1 MSLLMIALAV
11 AAAGQQ
17 APDEPGADDVV
28 VVARRKNECRVTL
41 ADKPLSEKAFRDRA
55 KLWATGIPARVYLRN
70 EASLQCR
77 LKILRQL
84 TQWKVQMVE
93 FIDPAGRPARPE
105 PPAPI
110 GTALQPVTGETTDA
124 APPKPGAAPGEDGI
138 EMGSYQRQLIAGRAA
153 HLIAKRDCAGAMKLV
168 LDAGDLDAA
177 AKVATIC
184 RTK

>member
-1 MSLLMIALAV
+1 MSLLMITI
-11 AAAGQQ
+11 AAAAMQT
-17 APDEPGADDVV
+17 APDEPGPDDVV

-41 ADKPLSEKAFRDRA
+41 ADKPLNNKDFRARA

-84 TQWKVQMVE
+84 TQWNVQMVE
-93 FIDPAGRPARPE
+93 FIDPAGRRAQAE
-105 PPAPI
+105 PPAPV
-110 GTALQPVTGETTDA
+110 GTALLPTEREVEPA
-124 APPKPGAAPGEDGI
+124 RPPASPLAPGEPGI
-138 EMGSYQRQLIAGRAA
+138 EMSSYQRQLIAGRAA

-184 RTK
+184 QSK

>member
-1 MSLLMIALAV
+1 MSLLMIAMAFAV
-11 AAAGQQ
+11 AGQQ
-17 APDEPGADDVV
+17 ATDEPGPDDVV

-41 ADKPLSEKAFRDRA
+41 ADKPLSEKAFRERA

-70 EASLQCR
+70 EASLPCR

-84 TQWKVQMVE
+84 TQWNVQLVE
-93 FIDPAGRPARPE
+93 FVDPAGRPAQPE

-110 GTALQPVTGETTDA
+110 GTALQPVTGEA
-124 APPKPGAAPGEDGI
+124 VSASPPKQGATSAGDGI
-138 EMGSYQRQLIAGRAA
+138 EIGSFQRQLTAGRAA
-153 HLIAKRDCAGAMKLV
+153 RLIAKHDCAGAMQLV
-168 LDAGDLDAA
+168 LEAGDLDAA